1 MQARSHIRDFTSL
14 GYEWHLH
21 SHWNAVIWIW
31 EWWSNGMP
39 SQVVFLCRYMSV
51 WMCMMAFSI
60 IYSCFLISGYLFNAV
75 CVIQQS
81 KCQYCLLDESQGKSF
96 CRREVCMVQLSQQRK
111 IPFIF
116 ADKIVFIIAS
126 ENCSTQPFDKHYQII
141 ESYDSYHNNHGH
153 HVYSNICLI
162 QFEVSFLSC
171 A

>member
-1 MQARSHIRDFTSL
+1 
-14 GYEWHLH
+14 
-21 SHWNAVIWIW
+21 
-31 EWWSNGMP
+31 MP
-39 SQVVFLCRYMSV
+39 SQVVSVCVYMSV
-51 WMCMMAFSI
+51 WVCMMAFLI
-60 IYSCFLISGYLFNAV
+60 TDSCFLISGCLFNAV
-75 CVIQQS
+75 CFIQQS

-96 CRREVCMVQLSQQRK
+96 CRREVCMVQLPQQRI

-141 ESYDSYHNNHGH
+141 ESYDFYHNNHGY

-162 QFEVSFLSC
+162 RFEVSFLSC